1 MVFRGLKVKSHD
13 FYTGGRAF
21 WELPKDLQ
29 EDYAEVGFDA
39 NVENMGWKV
48 QENHRKNLGKYGWIT
63 QVTKPPWNHH

>member
-1 MVFRGLKVKSHD
+1 MKSHD

-39 NVENMGWKV
+39 TLKTWGEKY
-48 QENHRKNLGKYGWIT
+48 RKTIGKA
-63 QVTKPPWNHH
+63 